1 MKKKLVLTAAVIAAL
16 SVVSCNGK
24 KTNSQGADQDS
35 LSYAEN
41 DSLNSND
48 VILDSIAGTYEGT
61 LPAADCPGI
70 KTVLTLNADSTY
82 QYSADYLE
90 RKDGHDEASGI
101 FKVLANNVV
110 EITRP
115 SSGET
120 SYYKVKDA
128 NSLIMTDSLG
138 NEPEGAM
145 AKHYVLPK
153 KRKNAFFAGSHSAI
167 ITNLLHSCLSSLNQL
182 SFAPEPSL
190 FQIFFLILRPRF

>member
-101 FKVLANNVV
+101 F
-110 EITRP
+110 
-115 SSGET
+115 ET

-145 AKHYVLPK
+145 AKHYVLTK
-153 KRKNAFFAGSHSAI
+153 KR
-167 ITNLLHSCLSSLNQL
+167 
-182 SFAPEPSL
+182 
-190 FQIFFLILRPRF
+190 